1 MDILVHFVLFPA
13 NILGMETT
21 ASVNVT
27 VVFQT
32 AITSTDAKTQQVMQ
46 IKLTN
51 LFMHE
56 IEPKKNDYSGEK
68 IFTYLYYFHFNRE

>member
-1 MDILVHFVLFPA
+1 MDILVHYVLFPA

-21 ASVNVT
+21 ACVNVT

-51 LFMHE
+51 IFMHQ
-56 IEPKKNDYSGEK
+56 IEQKKNELFGRK